1 MSDIDPHTAE
11 RLLRQCRDLLE
22 HDLGELIEELAPA
35 IAEEVL
41 ALIDSTRDEARK
53 AEYLRLR
60 TDLQSRWETLTS
72 AYRKELSR
80 QLQPGKLVTTSKPET
95 PNFADL
101 QIVDDKDLAEQIV
114 MREFFGRVSEA
125 CSEEIYALD
134 RRIGYLNGS
143 ENLDEGDNNPF
154 GPATVCAAVRAGC
167 TAMYADLDQHTLLL
181 RQLERHLQAEL
192 PHLYRAINE
201 VLIEAAILPTL
212 KRSYRPAA
220 PTNTQATAAD
230 AANILNTIQR
240 LAQVRSQAVGR
251 EGMSAGP
258 RTGTDIAGSG
268 SPGTGSGSGIAG
280 EALPPDAIAGGAA
293 LFESLQALQAGPGA
307 TPGELTNVV
316 RLARG
321 SEAARQILPLEAITL
336 DIVAML
342 FDLIFADDKVPNSIK
357 GLVSR
362 LQIPILKVA
371 ILDQQFFAD
380 RSHPARRF
388 LDSISGIATRWG
400 QTVDEGDPFYLK
412 LSELV
417 ERIQNTFGQDADI
430 FATAI
435 TELAA
440 FVTEHESK
448 EVETARTVAEI
459 VQRKENELRSQRER
473 QATSRLSANSAL
485 APLLATALPLA
496 IEQFLLGHWRDVLH
510 QHALESGTDSTPFL
524 DAKRIAG
531 ELVWSIAPKTDAD
544 ERKRQAALLPKLVS
558 GLNQGLDQIG
568 TSADARRLFMDALMD
583 LTLAAIRGVKR
594 GQEEVTEMVVPP
606 PVDNPAVELQ
616 VTHSVENGVRIEEV
630 SLPERE
636 TAADGSTQDRASL
649 RRVKHLVRGD
659 WVDFIGDDGQGRR
672 ERLTWIS
679 PSRSLFLFS
688 NHAANCAISITPEAL
703 AHRLQ
708 TNTARLVERDAPMFE
723 RALDGAIKALDQ
735 PASGHSE

>member
-1 MSDIDPHTAE
+1 MTDIDQHTSV
-11 RLLRQCRDLLE
+11 RLLRECRDLLE
-22 HDLGELIEELAPA
+22 HDLDELIEELAPA

-60 TDLQSRWETLTS
+60 ADLQSRWETLTS
-72 AYRKELSR
+72 AYRKELAR
-80 QLQPGKLVTTSKPET
+80 QLQPVMVGETSKRET

-101 QIVDDKDLAEQIV
+101 QIVNDKDLAEQIV
-114 MREFFGRVSEA
+114 MREFVGRVSEA

-143 ENLDEGDNNPF
+143 GKLDEGNNQF

-167 TAMYADLDQHTLLL
+167 AAMYAELDQYTLLL
-181 RQLERHLQAEL
+181 RQLERHLQSEL

-201 VLIEAAILPTL
+201 VLIEAGILPTL
-212 KRSYRPAA
+212 KRSYRPAV
-220 PTNTQATAAD
+220 PTNTQATATD
-230 AANILNTIQR
+230 AGSIMNTIQR
-240 LAQVRSQAVGR
+240 LAQVRSQAAGR
-251 EGMSAGP
+251 EGMPAAP
-258 RTGTDIAGSG
+258 RTGTDVAGSF
-268 SPGTGSGSGIAG
+268 SPGLGSGIGG

-293 LFESLQALQAGPGA
+293 LFESLQALQAAPDA

-321 SEAARQILPLEAITL
+321 SDAARQILPLEAITL

-342 FDLIFADDKVPNSIK
+342 FDLIFDDEKVPNSIK

-388 LDSISGIATRWG
+388 LDSVSGIATRWG
-400 QTVDEGDPFYLK
+400 QTVDEGDPFYVK

-417 ERIQNTFGQDADI
+417 ERIQNTYGQDADI
-430 FATAI
+430 FGTAI

-448 EVETARTVAEI
+448 EVETARAVAEI
-459 VQRKENELRSQRER
+459 VQRKEDELKSQRER
-473 QATSRLSANSAL
+473 QATSRLAANSAL
-485 APLLATALPLA
+485 APLLATGLPLA
-496 IEQFLLGHWRDVLH
+496 IEQFLLGHWRDVLQ
-510 QHALESGTDSTPFL
+510 QHALVAGTDSAPFL
-524 DAKRIAG
+524 DAKRIAE
-531 ELVWSIAPKTDAD
+531 ELVWSVAPKTDTD
-544 ERKRQAALLPKLVS
+544 ERKRQAAVLPKLVS

-568 TSADARRLFMDALMD
+568 TSADARRLFMDALME
-583 LTLAAIRGVKR
+583 LNLAAIRGVR
-594 GQEEVTEMVVPP
+594 REQEKAPELVIPP
-606 PVDNPAVELQ
+606 PVDTPVVELQ

-636 TAADGSTQDRASL
+636 AAADGSAQDRASL

-659 WVDFIGDDGQGRR
+659 WVDFIGDDGQSRR

-679 PSRSLFLFS
+679 PNRSLFLFS

-708 TNTARLVERDAPMFE
+708 TNTAQLVGQDTPMFE

-735 PASGHSE
+735 AAQGNAA